1 MLTLRGMQRVCILG
15 GGTAGWF
22 AALYLRQIF
31 SPSVEI
37 MVISAQEIPIVG
49 VGEGGVL
56 NFIGALEKLKIPLLE
71 FIKETEAVHK
81 LGFYIKGRVVI
92 FII

>member
-1 MLTLRGMQRVCILG
+1 MLNLRGMDRVVVVG

-22 AALYLRQIF
+22 AALQLRQVF

-37 MVISAQEIPIVG
+37 MVISAPEIPIVG

-56 NFIGALEKLKIPLLE
+56 N
-71 FIKETEAVHK
+71 
-81 LGFYIKGRVVI
+81 
-92 FII
+92 